1 MKKIVLAS
9 IFFSLFFI
17 GCSSSEPQPEPVV
30 EEVVVVEPAVVGKE
44 IIVAPIP
51 VGKEVIVAPVANK

>member
-17 GCSSSEPQPEPVV
+17 GCSSSQPKEEPVV
-30 EEVVVVEPAVVGKE
+30 EEV
-44 IIVAPIP
+44 IVAEPVV
-51 VGKEVIVAPVANK
+51 VGKEVIVAPVLDKQSY

>member
-1 MKKIVLAS
+1 MKKVVLAS
-9 IFFSLFFI
+9 VFFSLFFV
-17 GCSSSEPQPEPVV
+17 GCSSSEPKQEPVV

-51 VGKEVIVAPVANK
+51 VGKEIIVAPVLDK

>member
-30 EEVVVVEPAVVGKE
+30 EEVVVVEP
-44 IIVAPIP
+44 IV
-51 VGKEVIVAPVANK
+51 VGKEVIVAPVLDKQSY

>member
-17 GCSSSEPQPEPVV
+17 GCSSSEPKE
-30 EEVVVVEPAVVGKE
+30 EEVVIVEPVAVGKE
-44 IIVAPIP
+44 IIVTPILD
-51 VGKEVIVAPVANK
+51 K